1 MARQLRIEYEG
12 AFYHIIQRGNEKK
25 DIFLSEE
32 ERGKFYEYLEAAYHR
47 YGIKIHTYCLMNN
60 HYHLILE
67 TKDANLIKAMHF
79 LNTCYTVFFNTK
91 NKRSGHLFQGR
102 YKAILVEADN
112 YLHHLSRYIHL
123 NPLRVKMVGSPIDYP
138 YSSYKY
144 FVSDI
149 APPYWLET
157 SFILK
162 MFDKSIKKAKFL
174 YKEFVTDFI
183 GKEQEIIRNSMTAGF
198 LLGSQNFVEKI
209 KKGFIRN
216 KVDKEI
222 PAVNELKLRPTLDRI
237 REAVK
242 KNITSEKLSRTIEIY
257 LTRKYANNSLKEIAS
272 LYNKISDAGV
282 SALYYRIDRK
292 RLKDKTFDKKI
303 NEIEKMLKIET

>member
-102 YKAILVEADN
+102 Y
-112 YLHHLSRYIHL
+112 
-123 NPLRVKMVGSPIDYP
+123 
-138 YSSYKY
+138 
-144 FVSDI
+144 
-149 APPYWLET
+149 
-157 SFILK
+157 
-162 MFDKSIKKAKFL
+162 
-174 YKEFVTDFI
+174 
-183 GKEQEIIRNSMTAGF
+183 
-198 LLGSQNFVEKI
+198 
-209 KKGFIRN
+209 
-216 KVDKEI
+216 
-222 PAVNELKLRPTLDRI
+222 
-237 REAVK
+237 
-242 KNITSEKLSRTIEIY
+242 
-257 LTRKYANNSLKEIAS
+257 
-272 LYNKISDAGV
+272 
-282 SALYYRIDRK
+282 
-292 RLKDKTFDKKI
+292 
-303 NEIEKMLKIET
+303 